1 MPDYPKFTARFAPL
15 LTAALAAVLAACGGA
30 DRSTGVTWQAAYDT
44 LGDTLV
50 VRTVSGSVWGDTAE
64 LVADLR
70 IGRLQG
76 PDEYTFGNILSL
88 AVAPDGDIFAYDSH
102 AKELRRYSG
111 EGTYL
116 GKIGQEGG
124 GPGEYRRADA
134 GLAVLPDGRIL
145 LRDPGNNRIN
155 VYSPEGEYLDGWWIR
170 GFWSG
175 RAMHADTAGNI
186 YTLVLLNPDVSV
198 RGWEFGV
205 VRYSSQGEPCD
216 TTPEPSWDYQ
226 PPRLYAGTG
235 RDQSDWGVAFTPDAA
250 WAVSPLGYLVGGL
263 ATRYAFDQF
272 VAPDSVIRI
281 ERADWRPVPVS
292 DGERSEQQSIAA
304 NAMRRTDPGWRWNGP
319 PIPETKPP
327 YKGFFVGGRGRIWVQ
342 LHTEAYE
349 IPAERAG
356 PPERAP
362 WMHDHVQRWIEPVA
376 FDVFDADGRYLGMV
390 RAPDGLLMRPPPVAR
405 GDTVWAVVRDE
416 MGVQYIVRS
425 TIDHGAG
432 DPT

>member
-1 MPDYPKFTARFAPL
+1 MHHYLKLKARLAPL
-15 LTAALAAVLAACGGA
+15 LAAALAACSGGE
-30 DRSTGVTWQAAYDT
+30 RSAGSTWQAVYDT

-50 VRTVSGSVWGDTAE
+50 VRTESGSVWGDTAE

-70 IGRLQG
+70 IGQLQG

-102 AKELRRYSG
+102 AKELRRYSSDG
-111 EGTYL
+111 IYL

-134 GLAVLPDGRIL
+134 GLVLLPDGRIL

-155 VYSPEGEYLDGWWIR
+155 VYSPAGEYLDGWWIR

-186 YTLVLLNPDVSV
+186 YTLVLLNPNVSV
-198 RGWEFGV
+198 RGWEFGA
-205 VRYSSQGEPCD
+205 VRYSPQGVPGD
-216 TTPEPSWDYQ
+216 TLPEPTWNYER
-226 PPRLYAGTG
+226 PRLYAGSG
-235 RDQSDWGVAFTPDAA
+235 RNQSDWGVAFTPDAA
-250 WAVSPLGYLVGGL
+250 WTVSPLGYLVGGL

-272 VAPDSVIRI
+272 IAPNRVVRI
-281 ERADWRPVPVS
+281 ERADWQPVPVS
-292 DGERSEQQSIAA
+292 DGERAEQESIAA

-327 YKGFFVGGRGRIWVQ
+327 YKGFFVGWGGRIWVQ
-342 LHTEAYE
+342 LHTDAHE
-349 IPAERAG
+349 IPAEEAG
-356 PPERAP
+356 PPEIAP
-362 WMHDHVQRWIEPVA
+362 WMRDHAQRWIESVA
-376 FDVFDADGRYLGMV
+376 FDVFEADGRYLGMV
-390 RAPDGLLMRPPPVAR
+390 RAPDGLLMRPPPIAR

-416 MGVQYIVRS
+416 MGVQYIVRF
-425 TIDHGAG
+425 TIGHGAG
-432 DPT
+432 RAN

>member
-1 MPDYPKFTARFAPL
+1 MHDCMKFATRLAPL
-15 LTAALAAVLAACGGA
+15 LAAALGACGG
-30 DRSTGVTWQAAYDT
+30 DRSTGVTWHAVYDT
-44 LGDTLV
+44 IGDTIV
-50 VRTVSGSVWGDTAE
+50 VRTVSGSVWGDTAQ

-70 IGRLQG
+70 IGQLQG

-88 AVAPDGDIFAYDSH
+88 AVAPDGHIFAYDSH
-102 AKELRRYSG
+102 AKELRRYSSD
-111 EGTYL
+111 GTYL

-155 VYSPEGEYLDGWWIR
+155 VYSPAGEYLDGWRIR

-175 RAMHADTAGNI
+175 RAMYADTAGNV

-205 VRYSSQGEPCD
+205 VRYDPQGVPGD
-216 TTPEPSWDYQ
+216 TIPEPTWDYE
-226 PPRLYAGTG
+226 PPRLYAGSG
-235 RDQSDWGVAFTPDAA
+235 RDQSDWGVAFTPDEA
-250 WAVSPLGYLVGGL
+250 WTVSPLGYLVGGL

-272 VAPDSVIRI
+272 VAPDSVVRI
-281 ERADWRPVPVS
+281 ERADWRPVRVS
-292 DGERSEQQSIAA
+292 EGERAEQESIAA

-319 PIPETKPP
+319 PIPATKPP
-327 YKGFFVGGRGRIWVQ
+327 YKGFFVGGHGRIWVQ
-342 LHTEAYE
+342 LHTAAYE
-349 IPAERAG
+349 IPAEHAG
-356 PPERAP
+356 PPESAP
-362 WMHDHVQRWIEPVA
+362 WMRDHVQRWIEPVA
-376 FDVFDADGRYLGMV
+376 FDVFEPDGRYLGMV

-416 MGVQYIVRS
+416 IGVQYIARF
-425 TIDHGAG
+425 TIGHGAG
-432 DPT
+432 HSN

>member
-1 MPDYPKFTARFAPL
+1 MHDYVKVTTRLAPL
-15 LTAALAAVLAACGGA
+15 LVAALVACSGS
-30 DRSTGVTWQAAYDT
+30 DRSAGGTWQAVYDT
-44 LGDTLV
+44 IGDTLV

-70 IGRLQG
+70 IGQQEG

-88 AVAPDGDIFAYDSH
+88 AVAPDGGIYAYDSH
-102 AKELRRYSG
+102 AKELRSYSAD
-111 EGTYL
+111 GTYL

-145 LRDPGNNRIN
+145 LRDPGNARIN
-155 VYSPEGEYLDGWWIR
+155 VYSPTGEYLSGWRIR

-175 RAMHADTAGNI
+175 RAMLADTAGNTF
-186 YTLVLLNPDVSV
+186 TLVLLNPDVSV
-198 RGWEFGV
+198 RGWEFGA
-205 VRYSSQGEPCD
+205 VRYSPQGVPGD
-216 TTPEPSWDYQ
+216 TIPEPTWDYE
-226 PPRLYAGTG
+226 PPRLYAGSG
-235 RDQSDWGVAFTPDAA
+235 RDQADWGVAFTPDAA
-250 WAVSPLGYLVGGL
+250 WTVSPLGYLVGGL

-272 VAPDSVIRI
+272 VAADSVIRI

-292 DGERSEQQSIAA
+292 DGERAEQESIAA
-304 NAMRRTDPGWRWNGP
+304 NAMRRTDPGWRWSGP

-327 YKGFFVGGRGRIWVQ
+327 YKDFFAGWDGRIWVQ

-349 IPAERAG
+349 IPAEDAG
-356 PPERAP
+356 PPEIAP

-376 FDVFDADGRYLGMV
+376 FDVFEADGRYLGMV
-390 RAPDGLLMRPPPVAR
+390 KAPDGLLMRPPPVAR

-416 MGVQYIVRS
+416 MGVHSIVRL

-432 DPT
+432 DPN